1 MVHVAGNLPKGEANG
16 LDAHSRALAEALVS
30 GKRYFVIGVVETA
43 SIKTKKD
50 DLMPDPTVAF
60 TRVEMIEFESALEA
74 PAAGLIGSGIGRAAR
89 GWRTAEVRLRR
100 CTRRCGR
107 RRRAGNARGGVG
119 AGLLLPG
126 AGPARGPLRSLPV
139 HTVRRGRPEARE
151 PAALGARRDRAG
163 RLPGARTPGS
173 AAEPRPCP
181 DRRMGDRLGISQV
194 DDDVVDADVV
204 DEPESEDE
212 K

>member
-1 MVHVAGNLPKGEANG
+1 MVHVAGNLPKGDANG

-74 PAAGLIGSGIGRAAR
+74 PAAGLIEAASDARRGGGGQQKFDFGDAPGGAADDAEPETLEVESGPGYYFQVRDLPAGRFD
-89 GWRTAEVRLRR
+89 LYL
-100 CTRRCGR
+100 CTRYVEGVRKR
-107 RRRAGNARGGVG
+107 GN
-119 AGLLLPG
+119 L
-126 AGPARGPLRSLPV
+126 LRSELGEIAPGDYQE
-139 HTVRRGRPEARE
+139 HEL
-151 PAALGARRDRAG
+151 PAALQNLG
-163 RLPGARTPGS
+163 RVLIDEWETDSGS
-173 AAEPRPCP
+173 
-181 DRRMGDRLGISQV
+181 SQV

-204 DEPESEDE
+204 DETESEGE